1 MFYTESRGFLTQ
13 KRTPFGLMGS
23 PATFHMVTSDCLGNL
38 LSEIQMELIINDAG
52 MAGNDFDEVIRQT
65 RMFLE

>member
-1 MFYTESRGFLTQ
+1 
-13 KRTPFGLMGS
+13 
-23 PATFHMVTSDCLGNL
+23 MVTSDCLGNL